1 MLTLFAGFA
10 QFERDLTSE
19 RTKAALLHKR
29 SNGLAYSPTPFGWD
43 RDGDDLFGNQD
54 EQDAIEQM
62 RTWHAEGAS
71 LREIARRLNEAG
83 VPTKQGRA
91 WHASTVKYIIEHAA

>member
-83 VPTKQGRA
+83 VQSKKGGA
-91 WHASTVKYIIEHAA
+91 WYASSVRSVLSAA